1 MSCHEL
7 IQCYASSAPSWVA
20 FSQYVPLIVRAPS
33 RALSL
38 LNVKPLL
45 AVHDREFNRNVKPT
59 LNNDSLRLKVKK
71 NCKNM
76 CFTLESDEYIVCVFG
91 G

>member
-7 IQCYASSAPSWVA
+7 IQCSAISAPSWVA
-20 FSQYVPLIVRAPS
+20 FSQRVPLIVRAPL
-33 RALSL
+33 RALPL
-38 LNVKPLL
+38 LKVKPLP
-45 AVHDREFNRNVKPT
+45 AAHDRELNRNVKPT
-59 LNNDSLRLKVKK
+59 LNNDSLRLKAKK

-76 CFTLESDEYIVCVFG
+76 CFTLESDEYIVRVFG